1 MVGRTITIKVRF
13 ADFTTITRSKTL
25 RDPTDVSREV
35 YTVARTL
42 FDHLGLQRAR
52 LRLVGVRMEGL
63 VDSAK
68 APIQGLLDAPEH
80 GWREADRAI
89 DRASARFGAGA
100 VRPASLVQGGDSAI
114 ASPGRDIS

>member
-1 MVGRTITIKVRF
+1 
-13 ADFTTITRSKTL
+13 
-25 RDPTDVSREV
+25 
-35 YTVARTL
+35 
-42 FDHLGLQRAR
+42 
-52 LRLVGVRMEGL
+52 MEGL
-63 VDSAK
+63 ADSAK

-114 ASPGRDIS
+114 ASPGRDLS